1 MLDKKEK
8 LNKLNRVFSPTA
20 PIKEENF
27 FRGRIEQLKRIVSV
41 MNEDG
46 QHAILYGER
55 GVGKTSMANIS
66 QRHITNLYSVKITCS
81 SDDTFNSLWNNA
93 LSQVQFTRT
102 ISGIGFKPH
111 ERSSLVDLGNILKAI
126 EDLQPYDVYK
136 CLAQFPMFKFLF
148 IFDEFDNIKSQHVRA
163 KFADLIKA
171 LSDNS
176 TNIKIM
182 IVGIAENVINLI
194 GNHQSLERCL
204 MQIRMP
210 RMSDPELLEIIQ
222 KGCDEVEME
231 MTKQV
236 QNKIINFSS
245 GFPHYTHLLTK
256 YSVKNAIE
264 KDQIKVNTENLN
276 FAIKTAIENASE
288 HLRESYRMAIFSE
301 SGNSKWQ
308 NVIFA
313 CAKCY
318 SDQFNS
324 FTLEDIVL
332 EYQNIIKDNCEI
344 QDIQN
349 EIEALCDKER
359 GYFLEKQATES
370 NTRFKF
376 ANPMIKPF
384 ILLNIEAA

>member
-1 MLDKKEK
+1 MIEKKEK
-8 LNKLNRVFSPTA
+8 LNLLNKVFSPTA

-27 FRGRIEQLKRIVSV
+27 FRGRIDQLKRIVSV

-46 QHAILYGER
+46 QHVILFGER

-66 QRHITNLYSVKITCS
+66 QKHITNLFSVKVTCS
-81 SDDTFNSLWNNA
+81 SEDTFNSLWNNA
-93 LSQVQFTRT
+93 LSQVQFSRT
-102 ISGIGFKPH
+102 ISGIGFKPQ
-111 ERSSLVDLGNILKAI
+111 EKNSLVDLSNVLRAI
-126 EDLQPYDVYK
+126 EDMQPYDVYN
-136 CLAQFPMFKFLF
+136 CLSQFPMFKFLF
-148 IFDEFDNIKSQHVRA
+148 IFDEFDNIKSQHVRS
-163 KFADLIKA
+163 KFADLIKS

-210 RMSDPELLEIIQ
+210 RMSEPELLEIIQ

-236 QNKIINFSS
+236 QNKIISFSS
-245 GFPHYTHLLTK
+245 GFPHYTHLLSK
-256 YSVKNAIE
+256 FSLKNAIE
-264 KDQIKVNTENLN
+264 KDQIKVKTENLD
-276 FAIKTAIENASE
+276 FAINLAIENAAE
-288 HLRESYRMAIFSE
+288 HLRESYRMAVFSE
-301 SGNSKWQ
+301 SGNNKWQ

-324 FTLEDIVL
+324 FTVEDIIQ
-332 EYQNIIKDNCEI
+332 EYQNLVKKECRIE
-344 QDIQN
+344 DIQN

-359 GYFLEKQATES
+359 GFFLEKQATES

-376 ANPMIKPF
+376 ANPMMKPF